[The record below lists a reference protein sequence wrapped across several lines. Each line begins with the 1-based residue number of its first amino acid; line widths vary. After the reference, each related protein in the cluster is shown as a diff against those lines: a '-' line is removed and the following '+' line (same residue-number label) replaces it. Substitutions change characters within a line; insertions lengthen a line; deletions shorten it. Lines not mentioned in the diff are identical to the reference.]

1 MFNFHL
7 SKGLNVMQPPSP
19 GNNAPAVGNAGF
31 TLLEIIAVIVI
42 MSILAVVAVPRYFDL
57 QGEARKKAM
66 ETAMAEAIGRVNGYF
81 GQQVLS
87 GRLPNEINY
96 QENNPLG
103 TDMGDFT
110 LEVIDGG
117 HYEGEG
123 DFNPS
128 NCFEDTNPTGA
139 ATGCVKLVVTA
150 KEDTS
155 VWGADPEVKSIP
167 RPGI

>member
-19 GNNAPAVGNAGF
+19 ANNAPAVGNAGF

-87 GRLPNEINY
+87 GILPNEIDY
-96 QENNPLG
+96 QENDPLG

-117 HYEGEG
+117 PYEGSG
-123 DFNPS
+123 TFNPS
-128 NCFEDTNPTGA
+128 ACFNDTTPTGS
-139 ATGCVKLVVTA
+139 TNGCVKLIVSA

-155 VWGADPEVKSIP
+155 VWGAEDEIRSIP